1 MPEQSSN
8 HLERKEKQSERV
20 DLVLWGIMVV
30 GADDLIVELER
41 GCQSSPSKELERRK
55 APADPNRSKK
65 L

>member
-30 GADDLIVELER
+30 GADDLTIELE
-41 GCQSSPSKELERRK
+41 GGVPVVTVHGTGEAESSC
-55 APADPNRSKK
+55 
-65 L
+65 